1 LRNALHRA
9 DSSPIDPD
17 CTCETCA
24 NYSRGYIRHL
34 FNVDEMTGC
43 TLATIHNVAFY
54 LNLMETARK
63 QIESGTFGAWMR
75 QTITQME
82 RPEQP
87 KQP

>member
-1 LRNALHRA
+1 
-9 DSSPIDPD
+9 
-17 CTCETCA
+17 
-24 NYSRGYIRHL
+24 
-34 FNVDEMTGC
+34 MTGC